1 MPKRSNKK
9 GGAFEYAKMFDF
21 PLSPCYKPTG
31 KPEIPRAGWHA
42 GGGAACDAEPSVAK
56 MGIVDKPAC
65 SNPTASELAW
75 DNRYTEP
82 KMSGGDNNNNNN
94 SNKNNK
100 SNNNKN
106 NNNSKKNTG
115 NANANANATVK
126 PAEEMMPVGES
137 IAPTGNTVAAAN
149 ANFIGNLRKNI
160 NANTGEK
167 TAVFT
172 LNANKDGVKTKII
185 VIHNPK
191 TTDKKF
197 VVVVSANKNNGNAYF
212 ERNTLNSVVNKI
224 KNYAITK
231 LTRTRSNDANVNQT
245 VTETAETV
253 TEAPANNAA
262 KQGNNTMKQGNN
274 TMKQGNNNMKQGNN
288 AAKQGN
294 NNSNN
299 NNK

>member
-21 PLSPCYKPTG
+21 PLSPCYKPAG

-82 KMSGGDNNNNNN
+82 KMSGGDNNNNN
-94 SNKNNK
+94 SNKNKNNN

-106 NNNSKKNTG
+106 NNNSKKNNGNT
-115 NANANANATVK
+115 NANAAVK

-245 VTETAETV
+245 VTETAEAV
-253 TEAPANNAA
+253 TETPANNAA

-274 TMKQGNNNMKQGNN
+274 TMKQGNNN
-288 AAKQGN
+288 
-294 NNSNN
+294 SNN